1 MPITIDGELVDPVR
15 GMSIDGSPCDI
26 TIDGETVHFKS
37 QYKLHLEYFTV
48 HFNGEQFITESS
60 SSEYIQ
66 YYRINIEITHRSGK
80 GKAPGIS
87 GGNNNLRISCRSS
100 YDGDGVEP
108 IVLEQD
114 NAPNREM
121 NSGVRAQL
129 GDYISSSSD
138 SIARTEEIEE
148 GETITG
154 HYRFSVDNPDVSDLF
169 LGNVQY
175 IGNCLQVGTETEG
188 DIVVDLSDVP
198 VFAP

>member
-48 HFNGEQFITESS
+48 HFENETFFCESA
-60 SSEYIQ
+60 EDGYLQ
-66 YYRINIEITHRSGK
+66 YYLIDILITHRTGK

-87 GGNNNLRISCRSS
+87 GGNNNFRITCRSS

-121 NSGVRAQL
+121 NSGVRVQL
-129 GDYISSSSD
+129 GDWITSSSNSA
-138 SIARTEEIEE
+138 SMSEEIEE

-188 DIVVDLSDVP
+188 NIVVDLSDIP
-198 VFAP
+198 CIE